1 MKFAKLFIPGPT
13 HVSDELLEEFSN
25 PQIGH
30 RTPDISQIIDCIV
43 KGVQKLLYTK
53 NHIYLVSHAATG
65 LWEMG
70 TKNSV
75 QKGVLHAVN
84 GAFSSKWALSSEQ
97 LGFET
102 KRLNFE
108 WGSGIDIDLVDQELS
123 TGKYDV
129 FAMVHNE
136 TSTGAET
143 DNKQLSVIEKGENL
157 INKFKNLPVDIST
170 KGVGFEKTFGDKDKG
185 FNATV
190 FGRQDFGRPAD
201 YGAKLGFNFKF

>member
-30 RTPDISQIIDCIV
+30 RTPEISQIIDYVV

-65 LWEMG
+65 LWDMG

-97 LGFET
+97 LGLNT

-108 WGSGIDIDLVDQELS
+108 WGCGIDIDLVDKELS

-136 TSTGAET
+136 TSTGAMSNL
-143 DNKQLSVIEKGENL
+143 DQMSSLLKSKYPDVIWFCLLYTSPSPRDQRG
-157 INKFKNLPVDIST
+157 
-170 KGVGFEKTFGDKDKG
+170 
-185 FNATV
+185 
-190 FGRQDFGRPAD
+190 
-201 YGAKLGFNFKF
+201 